1 MLLATS
7 ARCNNAVGL
16 FGLSVFV
23 IVNSNTAASSICGIG
38 GFAMLHRTAN
48 RTAQFCLPD
57 FRAQWYIAS
66 FGKIRIADL
75 PKERMRVHTLVRID
89 TRTIADDQSEIRAF
103 IPVRNEVLRLPQTLG
118 YYRKLG
124 VARFFVVDNGST
136 DGSKEFLLAQPDCYV
151 FVTHN

>member
-48 RTAQFCLPD
+48 RLHNSVCPIFGLSGTLRHSERLGSLTCQKSACECTPWFAST
-57 FRAQWYIAS
+57 RALSLMIKVKYVRSSPFATRFYDCRRRLDIIAS
-66 FGKIRIADL
+66 WALRDFLLSITDPPMDRRNFCWRNRIA
-75 PKERMRVHTLVRID
+75 TC
-89 TRTIADDQSEIRAF
+89 S
-103 IPVRNEVLRLPQTLG
+103 
-118 YYRKLG
+118 
-124 VARFFVVDNGST
+124 
-136 DGSKEFLLAQPDCYV
+136 
-151 FVTHN
+151 